1 MINFIDRLYMKLAVL
16 LAKWVNPDPINRN
29 RPND

>member
-1 MINFIDRLYMKLAVL
+1 MISYYFNKLMVL

-29 RPND
+29 RPNG